1 MIHIERLIKRFGRAT
16 AVDDVSFSLAAGDS
30 VALWGANG
38 AGKST
43 IIRCVL
49 GLFRYQGVIRVNGLD
64 AVRDGKAA
72 RRLIGYVPQ
81 ELGFYDDLSVGEAIR
96 FFARLKGLAVP
107 KTGDVLAGVG
117 LEGQDRKRIRDL
129 SGGMKQR
136 LALAIALLGDPPVLI
151 LDEVTASLDACGREE
166 FVGLLSKLAD
176 ARGDKNGGARTML
189 FASHRLEEIESLAK
203 RVLTLKGGRVVA
215 DESAGEF
222 VRAQAGG
229 RIMRIRLEAPV
240 CAAAID
246 VLRES
251 GFAAR
256 LNGVGVLVPIAA
268 SRKAEPLRILT
279 DARIRVSDFDLM
291 HESTTNAH
299 PEANP

>member
-1 MIHIERLIKRFGRAT
+1 MIAIERVTKRFGRAT
-16 AVDDVSFSLAAGDS
+16 AVDDVSFSLAEGDS

-49 GLFRYQGVIRVNGLD
+49 GLLRYRGAIRVNGMD
-64 AVRDGKAA
+64 AARDGKAV

-96 FFARLKGLAVP
+96 FFARLKGLATP
-107 KTGDVLAGVG
+107 RTGGVLSGVG
-117 LEGQDRKRIRDL
+117 LEGQERKRIRDL

-166 FVGLLSKLAD
+166 FVGLLSRLAD
-176 ARGDKNGGARTML
+176 ARGAAGTARTML
-189 FASHRLEEIESLAK
+189 FASHRLEEIQSLAK
-203 RVLTLKGGRVVA
+203 RVLTLRAGRIVA
-215 DESAGEF
+215 DEAAGEF
-222 VRAQAGG
+222 VRGHAGG
-229 RIMRIRLEAPV
+229 RIMRIRLEAPE

-256 LNGVGVLVPIAA
+256 LNGVGVLVPIAE

-279 DARIRVSDFDLM
+279 DASIHVSDFDLM
-291 HESTTNAH
+291 HEPG
-299 PEANP
+299 PEPHKEATP